1 MRVVLRIALFLITVV
16 AVMAAL
22 IFLLDLRLVRPAKD
36 TALDQ
41 LRALP
46 YLEFGDDAADAE
58 LRDVVVYDKEAAFDG
73 YNLYGEIL
81 IDMQGR
87 RVNDWG
93 RHLVSGLSNRLN
105 IGALLEDGSVLAW
118 ELVTMRL
125 VKLDWNSS
133 PLWKSD
139 FQVHHEIVLTPE
151 STLLVPTN
159 RVYEYQGRRVEF
171 DDLLELSQDLEVI
184 SRWSTWE
191 HFDELR
197 KLHEPLPLDL
207 DADQIAGMNRRQPT
221 TLKKSPFG
229 GDYDYYHLNSIQPLP
244 ETPLGNA
251 DRRFQTGNLLISLRN
266 VDLILIL
273 DRATREIVWS
283 WGPGVIQRQ
292 HMPRMLPGGRILV
305 FDNGRAQRG
314 FSRVI
319 ELDPLSQE
327 IVWEYRADPPESFYT
342 RGQGSAQ
349 RLGNGNTLIA
359 ESHKGRAFE
368 VTADGRIVW
377 EWFNPKF
384 KKERRAKVYRMIRI
398 RREKVDRV
406 VAEQTPQ

>member
-1 MRVVLRIALFLITVV
+1 MRAR
-16 AVMAAL
+16 
-22 IFLLDLRLVRPAKD
+22 D

-46 YLEFGDDAADAE
+46 YLEFGDDAADTE

-93 RHLVSGLSNRLN
+93 RPWVSGIINRLN
-105 IGALLEDGSVLAW
+105 IGVLLEDGSVLGW
-118 ELVTMRL
+118 DQVSMRL
-125 VKLDWNSS
+125 VKLDWNAS
-133 PLWKSD
+133 PIWKSD
-139 FQVHHEIVLTPE
+139 FRVHHEIVLTSE

-159 RVYEYQGRRVEF
+159 HIYDYKGRKVEF
-171 DDLLELSQDLEVI
+171 EDLLELSRDLQVL

-191 HFDELR
+191 HLNELQR
-197 KLHEPLPLDL
+197 LHEPSPLDL
-207 DADQIAGMNRRQPT
+207 DADQTAGVNRRPP
-221 TLKKSPFG
+221 KAMKESPFG
-229 GDYDYYHLNSIQPLP
+229 GDYDYYHLNSIQQLP
-244 ETPLGNA
+244 ETPLGKA
-251 DRRFQTGNLLISLRN
+251 DRRFQTGNLLLSLRN